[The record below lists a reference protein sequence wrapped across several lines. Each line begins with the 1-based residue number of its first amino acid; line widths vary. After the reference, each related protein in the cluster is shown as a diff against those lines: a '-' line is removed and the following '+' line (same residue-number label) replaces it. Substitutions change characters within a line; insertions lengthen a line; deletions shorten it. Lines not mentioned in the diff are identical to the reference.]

1 MELVADLLKIIIP
14 SSILLYG
21 IFLIVKAFITKEL
34 EKIKLEKQLE
44 STKLTLPIRLQA
56 YERIC
61 LFLERIS
68 LNNLILR
75 VNDPSFNA
83 AQLQQRLLSEIRN
96 EYNYNLSQQVY
107 MSDEAWNLTKKAM
120 EDIIST
126 INISAEGM
134 SNESRGIELAKNI
147 LENHIKKNSDSL
159 DLALRFIKEEIR
171 IVF

>member
-1 MELVADLLKIIIP
+1 
-14 SSILLYG
+14 
-21 IFLIVKAFITKEL
+21 
-34 EKIKLEKQLE
+34 
-44 STKLTLPIRLQA
+44 
-56 YERIC
+56 
-61 LFLERIS
+61 
-68 LNNLILR
+68 LR